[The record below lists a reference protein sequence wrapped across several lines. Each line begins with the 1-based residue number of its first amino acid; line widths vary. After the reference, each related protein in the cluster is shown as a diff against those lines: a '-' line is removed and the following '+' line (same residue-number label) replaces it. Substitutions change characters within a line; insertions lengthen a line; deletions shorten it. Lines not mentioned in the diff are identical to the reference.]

1 MPSAPGWRSCFNRD
15 TPFSSRHSRP
25 LNVARQMS
33 GCLCR
38 QACPASRPFAGLIAQ
53 KTGGR
58 TAGAVSGMEET

>member
-1 MPSAPGWRSCFNRD
+1 MPSAPGWRSCSDRD
-15 TPFSSRHSRP
+15 TTFSPRYSRS
-25 LNVARQMS
+25 LTVARQMS

-38 QACPASRPFAGLIAQ
+38 QACPTSRPFAGLIAQ